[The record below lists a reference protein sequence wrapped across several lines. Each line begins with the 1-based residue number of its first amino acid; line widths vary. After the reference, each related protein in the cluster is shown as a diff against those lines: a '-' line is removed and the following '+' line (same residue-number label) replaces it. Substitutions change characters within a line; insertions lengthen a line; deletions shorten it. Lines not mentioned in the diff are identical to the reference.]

1 MIYGAGMATSR
12 KTFATTL
19 GPLLV
24 SCLCGLPAC
33 KKEAPPPPPA
43 PPPAEPA
50 KPVAVEKPATPPP
63 AAAEAPKPAETP
75 PGEAPKPG
83 TTAPDNDTVRPP
95 VAADLEEYTKD
106 LKGKGPLKAI
116 FETSMGKL
124 NCELFP
130 DKAPM
135 TVANFVGLARGLKP
149 FKNPKT
155 GAQEK
160 RPFFD
165 GLIFHRVIPDFMIQG
180 GDPLGLGTGDP
191 GYSFGDEFSPSLR
204 HDKGGILSMAN
215 AGPGTNGSQF
225 FITERATPHLDDR
238 HTIFGACKEV
248 DLIKKI
254 ARVEKDPADPMGS
267 RPKTPIVLEKVT
279 IKR

>member
-1 MIYGAGMATSR
+1 MTTGL
-12 KTFATTL
+12 TL
-19 GPLLV
+19 GPVLGLV
-24 SCLCGLPAC
+24 LGGLAAC

-43 PPPAEPA
+43 AEPP
-50 KPVAVEKPATPPP
+50 KPVAAEKPAAPP
-63 AAAEAPKPAETP
+63 AEAPKPAAETP
-75 PGEAPKPG
+75 PAEAPKPAG
-83 TTAPDNDTVRPP
+83 NAPFDGDSVRPP

-116 FETSMGKL
+116 FETSQGKL
-124 NCELFP
+124 NCELFGE
-130 DKAPM
+130 KAPM

-191 GYSFGDEFSPSLR
+191 GYSFGDEFDASLR
-204 HDKGGILSMAN
+204 HDKGGLLSMAN

-225 FITERATPHLDDR
+225 FITERPTPHLDDR

-248 DLIKKI
+248 DIVKKI
-254 ARVEKDPADPMGS
+254 ARVEKDPSDPMGS
-267 RPKTPIVLEKVT
+267 RPKTPVVIEKVT